1 MTCTV
6 LSNNRQLFLHLYMFI
21 TRLVSL
27 LSASSECK
35 LNFQSRIEDLCQC
48 CSIKH
53 YAFFQCSK
61 HDFYIGYDNYS
72 ICLTWNNATQNVEVS
87 HCLFI
92 PKDSS
97 SLSCED
103 DFAYYKINLKFDN
116 TLLELTNVTCGVYNR
131 EGPRCKQ
138 CIHGYG
144 PAAFSDGVT
153 CADCS
158 KHKHMWILNL
168 LFQLAMVTLMY
179 IAVVLL
185 QIKGTSSPFNI
196 IMAYGQ
202 ILTNSVMIGSTY
214 IELTCFTSKN
224 ITILFLTIFGVLN
237 LDFLR
242 FVIPPLCISASLKSI
257 TVLLFD
263 YIIALY
269 PIFLT
274 ALLYICIELH
284 DRNYKLIICLV
295 YPFRYLRHRNW
306 NPKETI
312 LNTCASFLLLSYSKF
327 LFVSCSLLLSV
338 NIYNCDSKIISN
350 HTVLFYDPAVTFL
363 DSEHIPYA
371 ILALFVILIFV
382 VLPPL
387 LLLLYPTRLFRKC
400 LSCCGFQRWDIL
412 HFIMDIFQ
420 GWYKDGTEGTYD
432 YRSLS
437 SLYMLLRITFAASY
451 VSILL
456 GLSEIHVKIFLGVL
470 HFFLG
475 MILLAAKPY
484 KKNWMS
490 HVDGGIFL
498 FCGILI
504 LTTHFQNKVLFV
516 IESLLILSILLLS
529 GLFILF
535 RCFQNIFI

>member
-1 MTCTV
+1 M
-6 LSNNRQLFLHLYMFI
+6 LSMLS
-21 TRLVSL
+21 LVPL
-27 LSASSECK
+27 LSASNKCK
-35 LNFQSRIEDLCQC
+35 LNFQSKIKDLCQC
-48 CSIKH
+48 CSTNND
-53 YAFFQCSK
+53 ALFQCNSN
-61 HDFYIGYDNYS
+61 DFYITYHNFS
-72 ICLTWNNATQNVEVS
+72 ICWTWNNETQNVEIS

-92 PKDSS
+92 HKDSS

-103 DFAYYKINLKFDN
+103 IIAYYKINLKFDN
-116 TLLELTNVTCGVYNR
+116 ILLELTNVTCGVYNR

-202 ILTNSVMIGSTY
+202 ILTNSVMIGSYTY
-214 IELTCFTSKN
+214 IKMTCFTSKN
-224 ITILFLTIFGVLN
+224 VAILFLTIFGVFN

-242 FVIPPLCISASLKSI
+242 FVISPLCISASLKPI

-269 PIFLT
+269 PIILT

-295 YPFRYLRHRNW
+295 YPFKYLQHRNW
-306 NPKETI
+306 NPKETV

-338 NIYNCDSKIISN
+338 RIYNCDSKIISN
-350 HTVLFYDPAVTFL
+350 QTMLLYDPAITFL

-400 LSCCGFQRWDIL
+400 LNYCGFQRWDIL
-412 HFIMDIFQ
+412 HFVMDIFQ

-451 VSILL
+451 VSVLL
-456 GLSEIHVKIFLGVL
+456 GLSYFYVNVSSGVL

-475 MILLAAKPY
+475 MILLATKPY

-490 HVDGGIFL
+490 HVDGCILL

-504 LTTHFQNKVLFV
+504 LTSHFQNKVLFV
-516 IESLLILSILLLS
+516 TEIVLALFILLLS
-529 GLFILF
+529 GLFIVF
-535 RCFQNIFI
+535 RCFQNILV

>member
-1 MTCTV
+1 MIV
-6 LSNNRQLFLHLYMFI
+6 MSKNRHCQLYIQLCVFI
-21 TRLVSL
+21 IGLVPL
-27 LSASSECK
+27 LSASNKCK
-35 LNFQSRIEDLCQC
+35 FNFQSKIKDLCQC
-48 CSIKH
+48 CSIKND
-53 YAFFQCSK
+53 ALFQCNNN
-61 HDFYIGYDNYS
+61 DFYIEYHNFS
-72 ICLTWNNATQNVEVS
+72 ACWTWNNATQNVEIS

-92 PKDSS
+92 HQDSS
-97 SLSCED
+97 FLSCEHD
-103 DFAYYKINLKFDN
+103 LPYYRIDLKLNN
-116 TLLELTNVTCGVYNR
+116 TLPELTNVTCGVYNR

-202 ILTNSVMIGSTY
+202 IIINAVMIGSDMH
-214 IELTCFTSKN
+214 IKMTCFTSKN
-224 ITILFLTIFGVLN
+224 ITVLLLTIFGVLN

-242 FVIPPLCISASLKSI
+242 FVISPLCISASLKSI

-295 YPFRYLRHRNW
+295 YPFKYLWHRNW

-312 LNTCASFLLLSYSKF
+312 LNTCTSFLLLSYSKF

-338 NIYNCDSKIISN
+338 KIYNCNSKIISN

-371 ILALFVILIFV
+371 ILALLIIVIFVI
-382 VLPPL
+382 LPPL

-412 HFIMDIFQ
+412 HLIMDIFQ

-437 SLYMLLRITFAASY
+437 SLYMLLRITFAASQI
-451 VSILL
+451 SILQ
-456 GLSEIHVKIFLGVL
+456 GLRHFHINLSIGVL
-470 HFFLG
+470 HFILG
-475 MILLAAKPY
+475 MLFLATKPY
-484 KKNWMS
+484 KKGWMNN
-490 HVDGGIFL
+490 VDGGIL
-498 FCGILI
+498 LYCGIFYLDI
-504 LTTHFQNKVLFV
+504 
-516 IESLLILSILLLS
+516 
-529 GLFILF
+529 
-535 RCFQNIFI
+535 IFTK